1 MTDASRRS
9 GAEDGGAKD
18 AGARDGRGNGREG
31 DTGSRGPPHPPTP
44 HERSTHSCRPSSR
57 CPGWLQPQSP
67 EKACWAEREGREG
80 GARGSEG
87 GGWAL
92 WGRESP
98 FGGET
103 PAAAAGERGGRRLVS
118 RGVCAATVDGEWR
131 REAWWF
137 DAKRT
142 WKSRRPH
149 LALGFP
155 PPLSPISI

>member
-80 GARGSEG
+80 GSE
-87 GGWAL
+87 
-92 WGRESP
+92 RV
-98 FGGET
+98 
-103 PAAAAGERGGRRLVS
+103 GGRRVGALGKGKPVWRRNAS
-118 RGVCAATVDGEWR
+118 GSSRREGRAKAGLEGSVCSNRGRRVEARGVVVRC
-131 REAWWF
+131 
-137 DAKRT
+137 
-142 WKSRRPH
+142 
-149 LALGFP
+149 
-155 PPLSPISI
+155 